1 MKKFG
6 EYLEESLAAEVKSE
20 PKTAAARQAR
30 KMGLTYVGFGRY
42 ADNKGRVAY
51 TVDNDR
57 LVPFKGMSDISKMYD
72 KVENIKDDGKYKEA
86 VKQVDQLVKQ
96 SDKRSREDRKILS
109 QKDKDV
115 IKVAKQLSSLYRPE
129 MFDEAELE
137 AIEAYTGDAFTD
149 INRYLYK
156 GHDQGVD
163 ANRAD
168 AIGRMVDAL
177 DSAFDET
184 QAPFPFT
191 VYSGLSGRYKAS
203 KIQAGQEYVF
213 RGYISTSLS
222 HDVAISG
229 FTDSPEPVVL
239 QIEVNKGD
247 KAIYVDGIS
256 ATDGELETL
265 LPRGSKVKII
275 SGPHPLPK
283 SVVGINFNDDDQSAI
298 QLFHCKLV
306 QDI

>member
-6 EYLEESLAAEVKSE
+6 EFLEESLAAEVKSE
-20 PKTAAARQAR
+20 LKSAASAQAR

-42 ADNKGRVAY
+42 ADNKGNVSY
-51 TVDNDR
+51 IVDNDR
-57 LVPFKGMSDISKMYD
+57 LVPFKGQGEMNKMYD
-72 KVENIKDDGKYKEA
+72 KVFSINDQSKYKEA
-86 VKQVDQLVKQ
+86 SSQADQFSKVHT
-96 SDKRSREDRKILS
+96 KRSNEDKKILK
-109 QKDKDV
+109 QKEKDV
-115 IKVAKQLSSLYRPE
+115 VKTAKQLYSFYKPE
-129 MFDEAELE
+129 MFDEAELQ
-137 AIEAYTGDAFTD
+137 AIQDYAGDAFTE

-156 GHDQGVD
+156 GHDEGVD

-168 AIGRMVDAL
+168 SIGRTVDAL

-203 KIQAGQEYVF
+203 KIKPGQEYIF
-213 RGYISTSLS
+213 RGYLSTSLS

-247 KAIYVDGIS
+247 KAIFVDGLNAIE
-256 ATDGELETL
+256 GELETI
-265 LPRGSKVKII
+265 LPRGSKVKVI

-283 SVVGINFNDDDQSAI
+283 NLVAMNYENDTSAI
-298 QLFHCKLV
+298 QLFHCQLV
-306 QDI
+306 QDV

>member
-20 PKTAAARQAR
+20 PKTMAAKQAR
-30 KMGLTYVGFGRY
+30 KMGLIYVGFGRY

-72 KVENIKDDGKYKEA
+72 KAENINDDGKYKEA
-86 VKQVDQLVKQ
+86 IKQVDQLVKQ
-96 SDKRSREDRKILS
+96 SDKRSREDQKILK

-115 IKVAKQLSSLYRPE
+115 VKVAKQLGSFYRPE
-129 MFDEAELE
+129 MFDDVELE
-137 AIEAYTGDAFTD
+137 AIESYTGDAFAD

-156 GHDQGVD
+156 GHDEGVD
-163 ANRAD
+163 ANMAD

-184 QAPFPFT
+184 QVPFPFT
-191 VYSGLSGRYKAS
+191 VYSGLSGRYKAE
-203 KIQAGQEYVF
+203 KIKPGQEYIF
-213 RGYISTSLS
+213 RGYLSTSLS

-229 FTDSPEPVVL
+229 FTDSAEPVVL
-239 QIEVNKGD
+239 QIEVSKGQ
-247 KAIYVDGIS
+247 KAIYADNLSSV
-256 ATDGELETL
+256 DGELETI
-265 LPRGSKVKII
+265 LPRGSKVKVI
-275 SGPHPLPK
+275 SGPHPLPW
-283 SVVGINFNDDDQSAI
+283 GIINGDNEDQSAI
-298 QLFHCKLV
+298 QLFHCTLV
-306 QDI
+306 QDL

>member
-6 EYLEESLAAEVKSE
+6 EYLEESLAAEIKSE
-20 PKTAAARQAR
+20 PRSAAAMQAR

-57 LVPFKGMSDISKMYD
+57 LVPFKSQGEVGKMFDKSSMINNDEKSKELFNQADQY
-72 KVENIKDDGKYKEA
+72 YKTNN
-86 VKQVDQLVKQ
+86 
-96 SDKRSREDRKILS
+96 KRSKEDQKILKE
-109 QKDKDV
+109 KDKEV
-115 IKVAKQLSSLYRPE
+115 VKVAKQLASFYRPE
-129 MFDEAELE
+129 MFDDAELE
-137 AIEAYTGDAFTD
+137 AIQSYTGDAFNE

-156 GHDQGVD
+156 GHDAGTD

-213 RGYISTSLS
+213 RGYLSTSLS

-229 FTDSPEPVVL
+229 FTDSAEPVVL

-247 KAIYVDGIS
+247 KAIYVDNIS
-256 ATDGELETL
+256 AVDGELETL
-265 LPRGSKVKII
+265 LPRGSKIKII
-275 SGPHPLPK
+275 SGPHPLPWG
-283 SVVGINFNDDDQSAI
+283 VINGDSDDQSAI
-298 QLFHCKLV
+298 QLFHCTLV
-306 QDI
+306 KDS

>member
-6 EYLEESLAAEVKSE
+6 EYLEESLAAEIKAE
-20 PKTAAARQAR
+20 PKTMAAKQAR

-72 KVENIKDDGKYKEA
+72 KAESINDDGKYKEA
-86 VKQVDQLVKQ
+86 IKQVDQLVKQ
-96 SDKRSREDRKILS
+96 SDKRSREDQKILR

-115 IKVAKQLSSLYRPE
+115 VKVAKQLASFYKPE
-129 MFDEAELE
+129 MFDDAELE
-137 AIEAYTGDAFTD
+137 AIQDYTGDAFAD

-156 GHDQGVD
+156 GHDEGVD
-163 ANRAD
+163 ANTAD
-168 AIGRMVDAL
+168 SIGRMVDAL

-191 VYSGLSGRYKAS
+191 VYSGLSGRYRAE
-203 KIQAGQEYVF
+203 KIKPGQEYVF
-213 RGYISTSLS
+213 RGYLSTSLS

-229 FTDSPEPVVL
+229 FTDSAEPVVL
-239 QIEVNKGD
+239 QIEVNKGH
-247 KAIYVDGIS
+247 KAIYVDNLS
-256 ATDGELETL
+256 SVDGELETI
-265 LPRGSKVKII
+265 LPRGSKVKVI
-275 SGPHPLPK
+275 SGPHPLPWNI
-283 SVVGINFNDDDQSAI
+283 INGDSDDQSAI
-298 QLFHCKLV
+298 KLFHCTLI
-306 QDI
+306 QDL

>member
-6 EYLEESLAAEVKSE
+6 EYLEESLAAEIKSE
-20 PKTAAARQAR
+20 PKTMAAKQAR

-51 TVDNDR
+51 IVDNDR
-57 LVPFKGMSDISKMYD
+57 LVPFKGQGEVGKMFDKSSTINNDEKSKELFKQADQYY
-72 KVENIKDDGKYKEA
+72 KVNN
-86 VKQVDQLVKQ
+86 
-96 SDKRSREDRKILS
+96 KRSKEDRKILKE
-109 QKDKDV
+109 KDKDV
-115 IKVAKQLSSLYRPE
+115 IKTAKQLGSLYRPE
-129 MFDEAELE
+129 MFDDAELQ
-137 AIEAYTGDAFTD
+137 AIEAYTGDAFTE

-156 GHDQGVD
+156 GHDEGVD

-168 AIGRMVDAL
+168 DIGRMVDAL
-177 DSAFDET
+177 DSAFDGT

-191 VYSGLSGRYKAS
+191 VYSGLSGRYRAD
-203 KIQAGQEYVF
+203 KIQPGGEYIF

-229 FTDSPEPVVL
+229 FTDSAEPVVL
-239 QIEVNKGD
+239 QIEVSKGQ
-247 KAIYVDGIS
+247 KAIYVDNLS

-265 LPRGSKVKII
+265 LPRGSKVKVI
-275 SGPHPLPK
+275 SGPHPLPWG
-283 SVVGINFNDDDQSAI
+283 VINGDNDDQSAI
-298 QLFHCKLV
+298 QLFHCQLI

>member
-6 EYLEESLAAEVKSE
+6 EYLEESLAAEIKSE
-20 PKTAAARQAR
+20 PKTAAAKQAK
-30 KMGLTYVGFGRY
+30 KMGLAYVGFGRY

-51 TVDNDR
+51 VVDNDR
-57 LVPFKGMSDISKMYD
+57 LVPFKGQQDAAKLYDKADMTNNPEKSREMLSQANQISKTH
-72 KVENIKDDGKYKEA
+72 N
-86 VKQVDQLVKQ
+86 
-96 SDKRSREDRKILS
+96 KRTKEDRKILS

-115 IKVAKQLSSLYRPE
+115 TKVAKQLSSLYRPE
-129 MFDEAELE
+129 MFDEAELQ
-137 AIEAYTGDAFTD
+137 AIEAYTGDAYAD

-156 GHDQGVD
+156 GHDEGID
-163 ANRAD
+163 ANMAD
-168 AIGRMVDAL
+168 EIGRMINDL
-177 DSAFDET
+177 DSAFDGT

-222 HDVAISG
+222 HDVSISG

-239 QIEVNKGD
+239 QIEINKGA

-256 ATDGELETL
+256 AVDGELETL

-283 SVVGINFNDDDQSAI
+283 SVVGMNFDEDDQSAI

-306 QDI
+306 QDV

>member
-30 KMGLTYVGFGRY
+30 KMGLAYVGFGRY

-51 TVDNDR
+51 VVDGDR
-57 LVPFKGMSDISKMYD
+57 LIPFKGQQDAAKLYD
-72 KVENIKDDGKYKEA
+72 KADMASNPEKSKEMLSQA
-86 VKQVDQLVKQ
+86 NQIAKTYNNRTK
-96 SDKRSREDRKILS
+96 EDRKILS

-115 IKVAKQLSSLYRPE
+115 IKVAKQLSSFYKPE

-137 AIEAYTGDAFTD
+137 AIEAYTGDAFAD

-156 GHDQGVD
+156 GHDEGVD

-168 AIGRMVDAL
+168 AVGRMVDAL

-203 KIQAGQEYVF
+203 KMQAGQEYVF

-239 QIEVNKGD
+239 QIEVNKGA
-247 KAIYVDGIS
+247 KAIYVDGLS

-265 LPRGSKVKII
+265 LPRGSKVKVI
-275 SGPHPLPK
+275 SGPHSLPK
-283 SVVGINFNDDDQSAI
+283 SVVGMNFDDDDQSAI

>member
-20 PKTAAARQAR
+20 PKTMAAKQAR
-30 KMGLTYVGFGRY
+30 KMGLIYVGFGRY

-72 KVENIKDDGKYKEA
+72 KAENINDDGKYKEA
-86 VKQVDQLVKQ
+86 IKQVDQLVKQ
-96 SDKRSREDRKILS
+96 SDKRSREDQKILK

-115 IKVAKQLSSLYRPE
+115 VKVAKRLGSFYRPE
-129 MFDEAELE
+129 MFDDAELE
-137 AIEAYTGDAFTD
+137 AIESYTGDAFAD

-156 GHDQGVD
+156 GHDEGVD
-163 ANRAD
+163 ANMAD

-191 VYSGLSGRYKAS
+191 VYSGLSGRYKAE
-203 KIQAGQEYVF
+203 KIKPGQEYIF
-213 RGYISTSLS
+213 RGYLSTSLS

-229 FTDSPEPVVL
+229 FTDSAEPVVL
-239 QIEVNKGD
+239 QIEVSKGQ
-247 KAIYVDGIS
+247 KAIYADNLSSV
-256 ATDGELETL
+256 DGELETI
-265 LPRGSKVKII
+265 LPRGSKVKVI
-275 SGPHPLPK
+275 SGPHPLPW
-283 SVVGINFNDDDQSAI
+283 GIINGDNEDQSAI
-298 QLFHCKLV
+298 QLFHCTLV
-306 QDI
+306 QDL

>member
-6 EYLEESLAAEVKSE
+6 EYLEESLAAEIKSE
-20 PKTAAARQAR
+20 PRSAAAMQAR

-51 TVDNDR
+51 IVDNDR
-57 LVPFKGMSDISKMYD
+57 LVPFKGQSEVGKMFDKSSMINNDEKSKELFNQADQYY
-72 KVENIKDDGKYKEA
+72 KVNN
-86 VKQVDQLVKQ
+86 
-96 SDKRSREDRKILS
+96 KRSKEDQKILRE
-109 QKDKDV
+109 KDKDV
-115 IKVAKQLSSLYRPE
+115 VKVAKQLGSFYRPE
-129 MFDEAELE
+129 MFDDVELD
-137 AIEAYTGDAFTD
+137 AIVNYTGDAYNE

-156 GHDQGVD
+156 GHDEGTD

-168 AIGRMVDAL
+168 AVGRMIDAL

-191 VYSGLSGRYKAS
+191 VYSGLSGRYKAD
-203 KIQAGQEYVF
+203 KIQPGAEYIF

-229 FTDSPEPVVL
+229 FTDSAEPVVL
-239 QIEVNKGD
+239 QIEVAKGQ
-247 KAIYVDGIS
+247 KAIYVDNLS
-256 ATDGELETL
+256 STDGELETL

-283 SVVGINFNDDDQSAI
+283 GIISGDNGDQSNI
-298 QLFHCKLV
+298 QLFHCQLV

>member
-1 MKKFG
+1 MKNFG
-6 EYLEESLAAEVKSE
+6 EFLEESLAAEIKSE

-42 ADNKGRVAY
+42 ADNKGQVAY

-57 LVPFKGMSDISKMYD
+57 LVPFKGNLEASKMFTKSVALNNPEKGKELFSQADQILKTNNKRKKED
-72 KVENIKDDGKYKEA
+72 K
-86 VKQVDQLVKQ
+86 
-96 SDKRSREDRKILS
+96 KILS
-109 QKDKDV
+109 QKQKEI
-115 IKVAKQLSSLYRPE
+115 IKTANDLYSFYKPE
-129 MFDEAELE
+129 MFDEQELQ
-137 AIEAYTGDAFTD
+137 AIQDYTGEAFAE
-149 INRYLYK
+149 INKYLYK
-156 GHDQGVD
+156 GHDEGTD

-168 AIGRMVDAL
+168 VIGRTVAAL

-191 VYSGLSGRYKAS
+191 VYTGLSGRYRAE
-203 KIQAGQEYVF
+203 KIKAGQEYIF
-213 RGYISTSLS
+213 RGYLSTSLS

-229 FTDSPEPVVL
+229 FTDSPNPVVL
-239 QIEVNKGD
+239 QIEVAKGD
-247 KAIYVDGIS
+247 SAIYVDALS
-256 ATDGELETL
+256 STDGVLETI

-283 SVVGINFNDDDQSAI
+283 NVVDMNYDEDDMSAI

-306 QDI
+306 QDV

>member
-6 EYLEESLAAEVKSE
+6 EYLEESLAAEIKSE
-20 PKTAAARQAR
+20 PKSAASSQAR

-51 TVDNDR
+51 VVDNDR
-57 LVPFKGMSDISKMYD
+57 LVPFKGQQDAAKLYDKAGTVNNPEKSREMLSQANQISKTY
-72 KVENIKDDGKYKEA
+72 N
-86 VKQVDQLVKQ
+86 
-96 SDKRSREDRKILS
+96 KRSKEDRKILS

-115 IKVAKQLSSLYRPE
+115 VKVAKQLSSFYKPE
-129 MFDEAELE
+129 MFDQAELE
-137 AIEAYTGDAFTD
+137 AIEAYTGDAFTE

-156 GHDQGVD
+156 GHDEGVD
-163 ANRAD
+163 ANKAD

-203 KIQAGQEYVF
+203 KMQAGQEYVF

-239 QIEVNKGD
+239 QIEINKGA
-247 KAIYVDGIS
+247 KAIYVDGLSSI
-256 ATDGELETL
+256 DGELETL

-283 SVVGINFNDDDQSAI
+283 SVVGMNFDEDDQSAI

-306 QDI
+306 KDL